1 MPGVVEAVYHKSINI
16 PERFDVARK
25 KHRIGLR
32 QSGSPITSV
41 PTLKGILEIV
51 FNVLEGNLLTANNV
65 VLLTHFA
72 VLRYLRSN
80 RKVVH
85 RDISKGNVLYLE
97 DPIHP
102 PADTGCGLQS
112 TEPKEVPLCFIKYL
126 LHERY
131 VQIDR
136 WDWSY

>member
-1 MPGVVEAVYHKSINI
+1 MVEAVYHKSIDI

-41 PTLKGILEIV
+41 PTLKGMLEIV
-51 FNVLEGNLLTANNV
+51 FDVLEGKIQSQSTIFLSSRILP
-65 VLLTHFA
+65 

-80 RKVVH
+80 RKVIH

-97 DPIHP
+97 DPIHS
-102 PADTGCGLQS
+102 PADAGCGLQS

-131 VQIDR
+131 VQIDH

>member
-1 MPGVVEAVYHKSINI
+1 MVEAVYHESIDM
-16 PERFDVARK
+16 PERFDMARK
-25 KHRIGLR
+25 KQRMGLR

-41 PTLKGILEIV
+41 STLKGMLEIV
-51 FNVLEGNLLTANNV
+51 FDVLEGNLIMANNV
-65 VLLTHFA
+65 VALTHFA

-80 RKVVH
+80 RKVIH
-85 RDISKGNVLYLE
+85 CNISKGNVLYLE
-97 DPIHP
+97 DPIHS
-102 PADTGCGLQS
+102 PADAGCGLQS

-136 WDWSY
+136 LDWSY